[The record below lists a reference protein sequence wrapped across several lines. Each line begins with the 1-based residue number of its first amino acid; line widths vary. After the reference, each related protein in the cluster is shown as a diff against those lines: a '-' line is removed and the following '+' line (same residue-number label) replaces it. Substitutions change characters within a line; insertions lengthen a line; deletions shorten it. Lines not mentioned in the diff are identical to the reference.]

1 MKKIALIHTVPTVY
15 ASFKDMLL
23 KRIPDAII
31 TNTVDEYLASDAEVK
46 GEFTKENFR
55 RLYSFIQCAEMT
67 DPDVIAVTCSTLSPY
82 VVKLRDLFKT
92 PLVTIDELMIKSVVS
107 KSSSILIV
115 STAEST
121 VLPTKGK
128 LLKEAEVQSKTL
140 NIDNIV
146 CSEAYTA
153 IKLRDKEKHDNLV
166 LAAMKKV
173 EKKYDAIILAQASMA
188 HLEDQVKELLNSE
201 VYSSPKFCIENIV
214 SVLK

>member
-67 DPDVIAVTCSTLSPY
+67 KADVIAVTCSTLSPY

-92 PLVTIDELMIKSVVS
+92 PLVTIDELMIKTVVP

-128 LLKEAEVQSKTL
+128 LLKEAEVQGKTL
-140 NIDNIV
+140 SIDNIV

-153 IKLRDKEKHDNLV
+153 IKQRDKEKHDSLV
-166 LAAMKKV
+166 LAAVKKV

>member
-46 GEFTKENFR
+46 GEFTKENFK

-92 PLVTIDELMIKSVVS
+92 PLVTIDELMIKTVVS
-107 KSSSILIV
+107 NSSSILIV

-128 LLKEAEVQSKTL
+128 LLKEAEVQGKTL
-140 NIDNIV
+140 SIDNIV

-153 IKLRDKEKHDNLV
+153 IKQRDKEKHDSLV
-166 LAAMKKV
+166 LAAVKKV